1 MQTLKAHVRN
11 GRLIMDEPTDIPEG
25 SEIELVIADDD
36 DDNLDDKERERLH
49 RALRKSWASAK
60 RGDTRPVQEIIRKLK
75 GE

>member
-25 SEIELVIADDD
+25 SEIELVIADDE
-36 DDNLDDKERERLH
+36 DNLDEQERERLH

-60 RGDTRPVQEIIRKLK
+60 RGDTRPVQEIVRKLK

>member
-1 MQTLKAHVRN
+1 MMQTLKAHVRN

-25 SEIELVIADDD
+25 SEIELVIADDEE
-36 DDNLDDKERERLH
+36 NLDEKERERLH

-60 RGDTRPVQEIIRKLK
+60 RGDTRPVREIMRQLK

>member
-25 SEIELVIADDD
+25 SEIELVIADDE
-36 DDNLDDKERERLH
+36 DNEKERERLH
-49 RALRKSWASAK
+49 RALRKSWASAR
-60 RGDTRPVQEIIRKLK
+60 RGDTRPVQEIMRKLK

>member
-25 SEIELVIADDD
+25 SEIELVIADDEE
-36 DDNLDDKERERLH
+36 NLDEKEQERLH

-60 RGDTRPVQEIIRKLK
+60 RGDTRPLQDIMRKLK

>member
-25 SEIELVIADDD
+25 SEIELVIAGDEDD
-36 DDNLDDKERERLH
+36 LDEKERERLH

-60 RGDTRPVQEIIRKLK
+60 RGDTRPAQEIMRKLK

>member
-25 SEIELVIADDD
+25 SEIELVIAGDE
-36 DDNLDDKERERLH
+36 DNLDEKERERLH

-60 RGDTRPVQEIIRKLK
+60 RGDTRPVQEIMRKLK

>member
-25 SEIELVIADDD
+25 SEIELVIADDE
-36 DDNLDDKERERLH
+36 DNLDEKERERLH

-60 RGDTRPVQEIIRKLK
+60 RHDTRPVREIMHKLK